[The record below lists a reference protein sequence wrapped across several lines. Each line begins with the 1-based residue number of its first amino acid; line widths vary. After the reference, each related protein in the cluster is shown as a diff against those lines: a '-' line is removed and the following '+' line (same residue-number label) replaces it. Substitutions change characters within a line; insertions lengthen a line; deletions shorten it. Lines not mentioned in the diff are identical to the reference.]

1 MIRIRKM
8 TNLSG
13 RGFSP
18 VLTPT
23 DGDVVKPQAFNL
35 ALVHEYPVPVR
46 LNRR

>member
-18 VLTPT
+18 VLTPR
-23 DGDVVKPQAFNL
+23 GGRVYPL
-35 ALVHEYPVPVR
+35 LLWVHETLDPCAKIQEES
-46 LNRR
+46 